1 MTACPYCR
9 HARRL
14 ERDERLVKLGLDEV
28 QEAMRWV
35 TPDERIENRIKTI
48 ASRLRRR
55 GAITEEQYRVTLGL
69 PPEAEAP
76 AVDSTLLAPPAP
88 STPFD
93 TLAVP
98 PFEDQPPPLEPSPLA
113 PDSGTVDTLEILR

>member
-35 TPDERIENRIKTI
+35 TPDERI
-48 ASRLRRR
+48 
-55 GAITEEQYRVTLGL
+55 
-69 PPEAEAP
+69 
-76 AVDSTLLAPPAP
+76 DLLA
-88 STPFD
+88 
-93 TLAVP
+93 
-98 PFEDQPPPLEPSPLA
+98 E
-113 PDSGTVDTLEILR
+113 VDELSALLDRIERERHDHAA